1 MTEAPAAA
9 QTGAAAGAERI
20 FVSYIDKSR
29 DFYRAQGYETPY
41 RWAHFDDTPFTPL
54 ARPLAESRVGLIT
67 TTTLIEGDEEPDPE
81 DRPPKAVFAAPMQPP
96 PERMYTQD
104 LSWDKDATHTDD
116 LDSYLPIRQLDELR
130 DAGRIGSLSPRF
142 YGVPTE
148 YSQRRTIERDAPE
161 VLARCREDGV
171 EVALLVPI

>member
-1 MTEAPAAA
+1 
-9 QTGAAAGAERI
+9 
-20 FVSYIDKSR
+20 
-29 DFYRAQGYETPY
+29 
-41 RWAHFDDTPFTPL
+41 
-54 ARPLAESRVGLIT
+54 
-67 TTTLIEGDEEPDPE
+67 
-81 DRPPKAVFAAPMQPP
+81 MQPP